1 MVIHGLVGR
10 RIAVA
15 GDRVL
20 FYLWSGQRSR
30 IIEELAFYVDEADSR
45 LLSRFDN
52 MSEEA
57 EAHARDVYESMGRY
71 FDPDRHDPGD
81 FAETANDSGINFY
94 ALLDDLRK
102 RTILSV
108 VAGMY
113 VEFEKQLREF
123 IVGEMRKSF
132 RVEKLKPKIWR
143 QEISKI
149 YDFLEGCGWSIRAQ
163 PFFADLEACRLIV
176 NVYKHGIGN
185 SFDDL
190 KAKFPEY
197 LRSVFSREELEDFLV
212 YADHNDLTV
221 TREDI
226 AKFHLAFKGFWEA
239 VPENTFFSQATD
251 VPEWVVNA
259 LNKGAA

>member
-1 MVIHGLVGR
+1 M
-10 RIAVA
+10 A

-20 FYLWSGQRSR
+20 FYLWSGQRDR
-30 IIEELAFYVDEADSR
+30 ILEELDFYVDEADSR

-57 EAHARDVYESMGRY
+57 EAHAREVYNSMGRY

-81 FAETANDSGINFY
+81 FADSANDSGINY
-94 ALLDDLRK
+94 YGLLDDLRK

-123 IVGEMRKSF
+123 IVREMRQSF
-132 RVEKLKPKIWR
+132 RSDKLKHKIWR
-143 QEISKI
+143 NEISKI
-149 YDFLEGCGWSIRAQ
+149 YDMLEGCGWNIRGQ
-163 PFFADLEACRLIV
+163 SFFPNLEACRLIV
-176 NVYKHGIGN
+176 NVYKHGNGS
-185 SFDDL
+185 SFDEL
-190 KAKFPEY
+190 KAKHSKY
-197 LRSVFSREELEDFLV
+197 LQSLSSRDELNDMQ
-212 YADHNDLTV
+212 YADYSDLIV

-226 AKFHLAFKGFWEA
+226 STFHLAFRGFWEA
-239 VPENTFFSQATD
+239 VPENTYFSQATN

-259 LNKGAA
+259 VK